1 MGGGGGAS
9 LMSGDRIQ
17 GQPREDRKGERSPE
31 GQCLVLK
38 SEMNAPPARRL
49 GDTWSGS
56 YLGSR
61 KPHTRKIT

>member
-1 MGGGGGAS
+1 
-9 LMSGDRIQ
+9 MSRDGIQ

-49 GDTWSGS
+49 GEYMVWELSWLSKAT
-56 YLGSR
+56 Y
-61 KPHTRKIT
+61 